1 MIKKLFYFLILFVL
15 ISCDTRLTT
24 SEIEEDLGSSLIES
38 ISEYYDVSYS
48 DFDLLSFDLVHDEG
62 NKYYESFQYAVTT
75 VGVNGKFGRF
85 FELNFNVITNFAL
98 DYSFFALK
106 AELCMVFHF
115 STGNLSKSKKD

>member
-48 DFDLLSFDLVHDEG
+48 DFDLLSFPNNNQFKE
-62 NKYYESFQYAVTT
+62 T
-75 VGVNGKFGRF
+75 
-85 FELNFNVITNFAL
+85 
-98 DYSFFALK
+98 
-106 AELCMVFHF
+106 
-115 STGNLSKSKKD
+115 LSKFR

>member
-1 MIKKLFYFLILFVL
+1 MKQKVFNFLLLFAL

-62 NKYYESFQYAVTT
+62 NKYSGILETQFDKMTQTFSIELLYDGETYLYEW
-75 VGVNGKFGRF
+75 
-85 FELNFNVITNFAL
+85 ELI
-98 DYSFFALK
+98 DEK
-106 AELCMVFHF
+106 
-115 STGNLSKSKKD
+115 

>member
-48 DFDLLSFDLVHDEG
+48 DFDLLSFDLHQILQKLSELDG
-62 NKYYESFQYAVTT
+62 NGIHEEVLDRIFSRFRRL
-75 VGVNGKFGRF
+75 GKDLRMLFLF
-85 FELNFNVITNFAL
+85 L
-98 DYSFFALK
+98 
-106 AELCMVFHF
+106 
-115 STGNLSKSKKD
+115 

>member
-48 DFDLLSFDLVHDEG
+48 DFDLLSFDL
-62 NKYYESFQYAVTT
+62 SFTLKPSIYRVKRACSS
-75 VGVNGKFGRF
+75 VG
-85 FELNFNVITNFAL
+85 
-98 DYSFFALK
+98 
-106 AELCMVFHF
+106 
-115 STGNLSKSKKD
+115 